1 MQKTAYEMRISDWS
15 SDVCSSELMSACP
28 SEGFVPEMIAKHQT
42 LRPISF
48 SFENREKATRTIRRP
63 TKPRSKDR
71 LSSVCRCIGVRRS
84 SRDLLNLLP
93 LDFMWPCKKLSISRR
108 LIGADGWCFPWIYS
122 PQRQ

>member
-1 MQKTAYEMRISDWS
+1 MA
-15 SDVCSSELMSACP
+15 ACP
-28 SEGFVPEMIAKHQT
+28 SEGFVPEVIAKHQT
-42 LRPISF
+42 LRQIAF

-93 LDFMWPCKKLSISRR
+93 LDFMRSEENTSELQSLIRISYAVFCLKKKSLTPTRTQSTTTHIN
-108 LIGADGWCFPWIYS
+108 
-122 PQRQ
+122 

>member
-28 SEGFVPEMIAKHQT
+28 SEGFVPEVIAKHQT
-42 LRPISF
+42 LRQIAF

-71 LSSVCRCIGVRRS
+71 LSRVCRCIGVRRS
-84 SRDLLNLLP
+84 SRDQ
-93 LDFMWPCKKLSISRR
+93 
-108 LIGADGWCFPWIYS
+108 IGRASCRERVCQS
-122 PQRQ
+122 V